1 MSAQDRGGGS
11 VELIAAPW
19 SIGLRPNA
27 AGVEPGT
34 WRAPQVLREAGLVER
49 LGAATVVELCR
60 PPYSFEA
67 QPGSRIRNGVTL
79 REHGLRLAAAVG
91 EALKAGRTPVVVG
104 GDCSVLLGCLAG
116 ARRRGQCGL
125 IHVDGHT
132 DFAHP
137 GNHDFTTLRA
147 AAGMDLALASG
158 RGELLLTHWPAVDGP
173 LVEDRLIV
181 HLGDRTGAD
190 EPTDPSLTIG
200 IDEIL
205 ASGVDDSARRALAHL
220 DRCGV
225 RPLWLHVDLDVLDAA
240 ELSAVDSPGS
250 PGLRFDQLAAL
261 LALVHASGRVIG
273 VDIAIYDPDLD
284 PGQVHAQSIVD
295 CVGAGLG
302 G

>member
-1 MSAQDRGGGS
+1 MSAQDRGDGL
-11 VELIAAPW
+11 VEVIEAPW

-34 WRAPQVLREAGLVER
+34 WRAPQVLRDAGLVER
-49 LGAATVVELCR
+49 LRAATVVALPW

-79 REHGLRLAAAVG
+79 REHGLRLAGAVG
-91 EALKAGRTPVVVG
+91 RALGAGRMPVVVG

-116 ARRRGQCGL
+116 ARRYGECGL

-147 AAGMDLALASG
+147 AAGTDLALASG
-158 RGELLLTHWPAVDGP
+158 RGELLLTHWPGVDGP
-173 LVEDRLIV
+173 LVDDRRIV
-181 HLGDRTGAD
+181 QLGDRTGAD
-190 EPTDPSLTIG
+190 EPADPSLTIG
-200 IDEIL
+200 IEEVL
-205 ASGVDDSARRALAHL
+205 AIGVDDATRRALAHL
-220 DRCGV
+220 DSYDV
-225 RPLWLHVDLDVLDAA
+225 RPLWLHVDLDVLDVA

-250 PGLRFDQLAAL
+250 PGLTFEQLATL
-261 LALVHASGRVIG
+261 LARIRASGRVIG
-273 VDIAIYDPDLD
+273 ADIAIYDPDLD
-284 PGQVHAQSIVD
+284 PGQFHAQSIVD
-295 CVGAGLG
+295 CIGTGLG